1 MRISEL
7 KRDERLL
14 IIEEAR
20 LLCNKEFVD
29 HCIEEDIDIKAFV
42 SFVDTR
48 QGFKYWSQFAY

>member
-7 KRDERLL
+7 KREERLL

-20 LLCNKEFVD
+20 LLCNKDFVD
-29 HCIEEDIDIKAFV
+29 YCIEEDIDIKAFV

-48 QGFKYWSQFAY
+48 QGFEYWSKFAY